1 MLLYYCSYYL
11 LLLLLKKIPTL
22 KTQRLQGQ
30 NTEEYCLYKEL
41 REDKL
46 YHISYNRSIQW
57 KKFCLILLN
66 KKYPLY
72 HRNGKKCYIYM
83 TTNLIYMCVHIKYLS
98 INLSTYVSIY
108 LSIYLSNYLSIYL
121 YIYIYIYIYIMYA
134 MY

>member
-1 MLLYYCSYYL
+1 MLLCYCSYYL
-11 LLLLLKKIPTL
+11 LLLLLFKKIPKL

-66 KKYPLY
+66 KKDPLY

-83 TTNLIYMCVHIKYLS
+83 TTNLIYMYVHIK
-98 INLSTYVSIY
+98 
-108 LSIYLSNYLSIYL
+108 
-121 YIYIYIYIYIMYA
+121 YIYIYIYIQRTNKTNKLTQEKHSSS
-134 MY
+134 